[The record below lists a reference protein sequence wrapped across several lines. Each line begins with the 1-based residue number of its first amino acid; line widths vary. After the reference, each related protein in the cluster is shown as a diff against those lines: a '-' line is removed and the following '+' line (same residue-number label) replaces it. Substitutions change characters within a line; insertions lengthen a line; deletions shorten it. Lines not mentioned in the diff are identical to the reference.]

1 MATQTHSPFETLARV
16 IEHLDDDG
24 RSVRRTEA
32 AGSGG
37 DGSLRAT
44 VDVSVG
50 TLSGD
55 DSGLEPTDAA
65 VDGALSV
72 TFRAPTFPDPA
83 EALSDAYPGV
93 SVDPTDVWIDEGS
106 VVVRLEVS
114 IGDADRSTG
123 AGDATTNGG
132 TSGDEEP
139 PAPGDAASTFGNVAA
154 DGAGTAAAD
163 AAGTGSGHTHEAD
176 APSDRNADAKA
187 ADRASPEGEGAGAEV
202 VSPLNAVRDESV
214 PPYDDT
220 PYLRRLYET
229 CGTFAEMSERIEM
242 DVSAETVRRYMIEA
256 DVHAPTSY
264 ETGGAASGAG
274 AAGGSETP
282 TTEDG
287 AASGAGG
294 ADGSETPTTEDG
306 ATTEAESTDGADRGG
321 AGEYEPSTSLPD
333 EQLVADGIGLPES
346 LTLHDVVDAV
356 VDARTVHEVQ
366 RDVGLDYDRTRQ
378 LLTQLNVL
386 DLVVG
391 RVAADRTVTVDVV
404 ADRIRQCTPDAS

>member
-1 MATQTHSPFETLARV
+1 
-16 IEHLDDDG
+16 
-24 RSVRRTEA
+24 
-32 AGSGG
+32 
-37 DGSLRAT
+37 
-44 VDVSVG
+44 
-50 TLSGD
+50 
-55 DSGLEPTDAA
+55 
-65 VDGALSV
+65 
-72 TFRAPTFPDPA
+72 
-83 EALSDAYPGV
+83 
-93 SVDPTDVWIDEGS
+93 
-106 VVVRLEVS
+106 
-114 IGDADRSTG
+114 
-123 AGDATTNGG
+123 
-132 TSGDEEP
+132 
-139 PAPGDAASTFGNVAA
+139 
-154 DGAGTAAAD
+154 
-163 AAGTGSGHTHEAD
+163 
-176 APSDRNADAKA
+176 
-187 ADRASPEGEGAGAEV
+187 
-202 VSPLNAVRDESV
+202 
-214 PPYDDT
+214 
-220 PYLRRLYET
+220 
-229 CGTFAEMSERIEM
+229 MSERIEM

-264 ETGGAASGAG
+264 ETG
-274 AAGGSETP
+274 
-282 TTEDG
+282 G